1 MVDACVL
8 RHRMSTLA
16 DLGAG
21 ATWDKDRNVY
31 LVPYLG
37 PLLTLLPGEIGC
49 MLRSGN
55 GTDTDG
61 AWTNPNPKSEY
72 RITQLAD
79 GRFQIPP
86 RTMTA
91 GCIHALAT
99 ALVPEMQR
107 ILDTEVG
114 PELGWRQRPIKA
126 IMAGAGEVP
135 DHFWDWFKTLPADG
149 LKLPLRQTLAMVRQ
163 SGSGRALTV

>member
-16 DLGAG
+16 YLGAE
-21 ATWDKDRNVY
+21 ASWDKDRNVY
-31 LVPYLG
+31 IVPHLG

-49 MLRSGN
+49 MLRSAN
-55 GTDTDG
+55 GTYTGG
-61 AWTNPNPKSEY
+61 AWTNPNPESEY

-86 RTMTA
+86 RTMTE

-126 IMAGAGEVP
+126 IMEGAGEVP
-135 DHFWDWFKTLPADG
+135 DHFWDWFRTLPADG
-149 LKLPLRQTLAMVRQ
+149 LKLRF
-163 SGSGRALTV
+163 GRRLPWCDKKGPMGAHTA